1 MGGPGGCAE
10 RCFVE
15 WLFCTAVS
23 PTCKTT
29 AVCRILA
36 TDHYR
41 NYQGDKVKDS
51 KTGRVVFPHIPLA
64 LALIVSPNI
73 KRGGP
78 RPDKDSESMFIIRG

>member
-1 MGGPGGCAE
+1 M
-10 RCFVE
+10 E
-15 WLFCTAVS
+15 WLFCTAVG
-23 PTCKTT
+23 PTFKTNS
-29 AVCRILA
+29 VCRILT
-36 TDHYR
+36 TDDYR
-41 NYQGDKVKDS
+41 NYQGDKVKQVQTGPHDS